1 MKFHNHYQEVIE
13 REVKRFNKAFYSH
26 HIADDMLVE
35 IRGTLNNLTERI
47 YQVKNQ
53 VNAGDIPVG
62 TEENYE

>member
-13 REVKRFNKAFYSH
+13 REVKRFNNAFYSH

-62 TEENYE
+62 TEEN